1 MQRERDALNK
11 THDYNTHQSSSNLQ
25 KENGGENCTGDLK
38 QALTLLSPGSKKNI
52 KIKYE
57 GSEVRTRADSVQQ
70 ILSLPP

>member
-38 QALTLLSPGSKKNI
+38 QALTLLSPGSKKF
-52 KIKYE
+52 KKLSMKE
-57 GSEVRTRADSVQQ
+57 ARFELART
-70 ILSLPP
+70 LSNRS